1 MLYILKMS
9 IKAESIV
16 KEFLESEAQEIDSF
30 GMLKFKLAIFTIVKK
45 NWDIFE
51 KILNIVYN
59 LFCLSLSKVI

>member
-1 MLYILKMS
+1 ML

-59 LFCLSLSKVI
+59 FFFLSLSKVI